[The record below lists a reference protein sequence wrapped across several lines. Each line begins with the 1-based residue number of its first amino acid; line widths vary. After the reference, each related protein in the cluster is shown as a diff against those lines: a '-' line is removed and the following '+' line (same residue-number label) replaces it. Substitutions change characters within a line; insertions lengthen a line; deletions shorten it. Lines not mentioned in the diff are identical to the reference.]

1 MKLQKIPAS
10 QSNPKQKIDAGN
22 ITVLTSNCQSHS
34 NNNSQYYTET
44 NKPGKQNKEPRKE
57 STKVSKRILLQP
69 WSWGNTLSTAQERN
83 STCTK
88 TNPEQIQD
96 LSRKPETLHLIK
108 HGQGKDANNAQNT
121 R

>member
-44 NKPGKQNKEPRKE
+44 NKPGKQNKEPRNE
-57 STKVSKRILLQP
+57 PTKVSKRILKNTASSALELGKYTVNRARTKLNLHQNQP
-69 WSWGNTLSTAQERN
+69 RTDPG
-83 STCTK
+83 
-88 TNPEQIQD
+88 P
-96 LSRKPETLHLIK
+96 
-108 HGQGKDANNAQNT
+108 
-121 R
+121 